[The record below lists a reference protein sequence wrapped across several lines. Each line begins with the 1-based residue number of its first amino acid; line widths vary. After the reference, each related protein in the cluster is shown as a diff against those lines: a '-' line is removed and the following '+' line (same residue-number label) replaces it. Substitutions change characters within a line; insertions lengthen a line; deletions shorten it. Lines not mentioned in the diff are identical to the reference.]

1 MPVLVHNNLSNLY
14 LRAGALSVSSTIWS
28 IRWCYAGKYHTKS
41 AYLIYHKLSNKAL
54 STLEPSSRYNPA
66 WITGFV
72 DGECSFGV
80 QCTKSSSNRL
90 CWSVSPVFAIGLH
103 KVDRVVLEQIKSYF
117 GVGDVSNSCSNAV
130 RSRIRSI
137 EESLVI
143 IKHFDKYPLITK
155 KLADYLLWRQAVVMI
170 NQKEHLTE
178 EGLRKIVAI
187 KAAINLGLSV
197 KLKKAFPD
205 IIPAQRFLVETNEVS
220 PCIPKIYDS
229 NWLAGFTSADG
240 CFLVSIRKSG
250 GGLKERVRLR
260 FNLTQHSRDEQLMKS
275 LVEYFNCG
283 SCKERTGGLAIDFN
297 VDKFSDITDKI
308 IPFFKEYCI
317 IGQKAEDFKDFCKV
331 AELIKE
337 KKHLTSKGVDQIR
350 QIKAGMNKG
359 RRDSAANI
367 DILVD

>member
-1 MPVLVHNNLSNLY
+1 
-14 LRAGALSVSSTIWS
+14 
-28 IRWCYAGKYHTKS
+28 
-41 AYLIYHKLSNKAL
+41 
-54 STLEPSSRYNPA
+54 
-66 WITGFV
+66 
-72 DGECSFGV
+72 
-80 QCTKSSSNRL
+80 
-90 CWSVSPVFAIGLH
+90 
-103 KVDRVVLEQIKSYF
+103 
-117 GVGDVSNSCSNAV
+117 
-130 RSRIRSI
+130 
-137 EESLVI
+137 
-143 IKHFDKYPLITK
+143 
-155 KLADYLLWRQAVVMI
+155 MI

-197 KLKKAFPD
+197 KLQKAFPD
-205 IIPAQRFLVETNEVS
+205 VVPVQRFLVDTNEVS

-240 CFLVSIRKSG
+240 CFLVIISKPG

-283 SCKERTGGLAIDFN
+283 SSKKRTGGLAIDFN
-297 VDKFSDITDKI
+297 VEKFSDITDKI

-331 AELIKE
+331 AELMKE

-350 QIKAGMNKG
+350 QIKAGMNKS

-367 DILVD
+367 DTLED